1 MTTTDVRI
9 ESWLRQGFELYKN
22 NAMTLILASLIALV
36 VSAITAGI
44 LGGPMFAGLVI
55 IALRLY
61 DGETP
66 PPEAGDVFKGF
77 DVFLSAFLFNLVWG
91 LIAIAAQVI
100 PGTIVPGIGHIAG
113 IVVALS
119 ATAAVMFGMFL
130 IVEKRMEFWPASMA
144 SFETVKANFFPFLA
158 FYIAVGFIGVLGSV
172 LCGIG
177 VIFTFPIM
185 LCTLTVAYRDVFS
198 AASASSEAIE
208 APPPAPPPADPDG
221 PEAGDDA
228 TDAPQGGS

>member
-9 ESWLRQGFELYKN
+9 ESWLRQGFELYKD
-22 NAMTLILASLIALV
+22 NAVTLILASLIALA
-36 VSAITAGI
+36 VSALTAGI
-44 LGGPMFAGLVI
+44 LSGPMFAGLVI

-91 LIAIAAQVI
+91 LIAFAAQVI
-100 PGTIVPGIGHIAG
+100 LGGLVPGIGHLAG
-113 IVVALS
+113 FVVALS

-144 SFETVKANFFPFLA
+144 SFETVKASFFPFLA
-158 FYIAVGFIGVLGSV
+158 FYIAVGFIGSLGTV

-177 VIFTFPIM
+177 VIVTFPIM
-185 LCTLTVAYRDVFS
+185 LCSLTVAYRDVFS
-198 AASASSEAIE
+198 AAGPSSETMD
-208 APPPAPPPADPDG
+208 APPPAPPPGGPDG
-221 PEAGDDA
+221 PATGDVS
-228 TDAPQGGS
+228 DAPQAGA